1 MGRCFA
7 QPLARKRALVTRI
20 WNALGLWDANPPR
33 PHSSA
38 LRHSLRGHKLH
49 RAPHVVWDA
58 VLCSLWRQSALWS
71 LEFGTLQLNATQCS
85 WQLQY
90 VRSNWPQSAKHVSWR
105 RKPFSCTGHY
115 LCAGMVGT
123 SRDEHPHWSNRLG
136 GNNFIRNMFWS
147 YYRWLRKKRQNHF
160 AHPAVRPPGPPSS
173 KLKRQ
178 RT

>member
-1 MGRCFA
+1 MGRCFV
-7 QPLARKRALVTRI
+7 QPLAPKRALVTRI

-136 GNNFIRNMFWS
+136 GNNFIRNIFWS
-147 YYRWLRKKRQNHF
+147 YSGVCGNKKQNHF

-173 KLKRQ
+173 KLKPQ